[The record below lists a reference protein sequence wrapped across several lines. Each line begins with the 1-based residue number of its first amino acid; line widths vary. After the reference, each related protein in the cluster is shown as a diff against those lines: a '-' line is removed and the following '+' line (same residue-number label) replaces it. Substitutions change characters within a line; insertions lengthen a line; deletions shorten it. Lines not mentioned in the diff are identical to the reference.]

1 MKQIVPYKTLQG
13 ALNALDNGGRFY
25 NVFTKAR
32 DEVITDSELCKAAG
46 VFSNKAQAF
55 LFFELALS
63 DLSQADRERVI
74 QRLSPELR
82 STYLKKRPKHTEIEV
97 FEHAVRETDPV
108 IVTGFPVF
116 LEDKTQF
123 SGFIMIPIS
132 TGKVT
137 TFTMIPIF
145 DRFDVYEVYANPD
158 LNGDKTIV
166 TTMRGPRRLAVA
178 MTTFGGIVKKLNFKD
193 KSERAHG
200 LYVETLFYK
209 SARKPSSCVERRG
222 Q

>member
-1 MKQIVPYKTLQG
+1 MKHIVPYKTLQG

-46 VFSNKAQAF
+46 VFLRQAHAF

-63 DLSQADRERVI
+63 DLSKADRDQVI
-74 QRLSPELR
+74 RHLSPELR
-82 STYLKKRPKHTEIEV
+82 STYLRQRPKHTEIEV
-97 FEHAVRETDPV
+97 FEQSARETQAV
-108 IVTGFPVF
+108 IVAGFPVF

-123 SGFIMIPIS
+123 SGFIMIPIF

-145 DRFDVYEVYANPD
+145 DRFDVYEVYANSD
-158 LNGDKTIV
+158 LKGNKTIIATV
-166 TTMRGPRRLAVA
+166 RGSKRLAST
-178 MTTFGGIVKKLNFKD
+178 MTTFGGIVKKLKFKD
-193 KSERAHG
+193 KSKKPHS

-209 SARKPSSCVERRG
+209 IE
-222 Q
+222 

>member
-1 MKQIVPYKTLQG
+1 MRQIVPYRTLQG

-32 DEVITDSELCKAAG
+32 DEVITDSELYKAAG
-46 VFSNKAQAF
+46 VFSGKAQAF

-63 DLSQADRERVI
+63 DLPEIDREQVL
-74 QRLSPELR
+74 QCLSPELR
-82 STYLKKRPKHTEIEV
+82 STYIKQRPKHTEIEV
-97 FEHAVRETDPV
+97 FEQEVQETDAV
-108 IVTGFPVF
+108 IVAGFPVF

-123 SGFIMIPIS
+123 SGFIMIPIF

-145 DRFDVYEVYANPD
+145 EKFDIYEVYSDSN
-158 LNGDKTIV
+158 LKGDKTIIA
-166 TTMRGPRRLAVA
+166 TLRGSKRLAA
-178 MTTFGGIVKKLNFKD
+178 TMTTFGGIVKKLKFKD
-193 KSERAHG
+193 KSNRKHS

-209 SARKPSSCVERRG
+209 IE
-222 Q
+222 